1 MHIDVALKRFGE
13 RLVLRGINLDL
24 PRSSFTV
31 ITGPSGSGKTTLLRL
46 IAGLDRDFAGSIT
59 GTGRL
64 AMVFQEPRLMPWMT
78 VRQNIALVR
87 GRDIDAALAAV
98 GLAGEADTYP
108 RALSLG
114 MARRAALARALAIR
128 PETLLLDEPYVSLDE
143 ATAAEM
149 RRLVVRLWQEH
160 GFTCVLVT
168 HAVENDRLAAQ
179 RLIRIAG
186 APATVVEDAV
196 LATSSS

>member
-1 MHIDVALKRFGE
+1 
-13 RLVLRGINLDL
+13 
-24 PRSSFTV
+24 
-31 ITGPSGSGKTTLLRL
+31 
-46 IAGLDRDFAGSIT
+46 
-59 GTGRL
+59 
-64 AMVFQEPRLMPWMT
+64 
-78 VRQNIALVR
+78 
-87 GRDIDAALAAV
+87 
-98 GLAGEADTYP
+98 
-108 RALSLG
+108 
-114 MARRAALARALAIR
+114 
-128 PETLLLDEPYVSLDE
+128 
-143 ATAAEM
+143 M